1 MGPMIEGAPWQLV
14 ALGLGALVVGIVPLA
29 WWLRRVG
36 RALLRRPQPPAGAM
50 RHVLAVGGGALLVG
64 IGLAALGLAIALQ
77 TWRVFTH
84 KTHVAEVQCIE
95 LGPQKL
101 RVYFVPIERDGAR
114 GKTEVYDIDGDEWT
128 VAGDVLR
135 FRPKMVLLGVE
146 TVYSITRVEGRYV
159 KAEQANAHKST
170 AFDRAGGTSNGWL
183 ALYKE
188 GARGPLG
195 WLIAGAHGQ
204 AVSQLPDRKAV
215 YDLFV
220 TPNGFIVDKRAL

>member
-1 MGPMIEGAPWQLV
+1 MIDGAPWQLV
-14 ALGLGALVVGIVPLA
+14 ALGLGALVVGIVPIA
-29 WWLRRVG
+29 WFLRRVG
-36 RALLRRPQPPAGAM
+36 RAVLRRPQQPAGVT
-50 RHVLAVGGGALLVG
+50 RHVLAVGGGGLLVG
-64 IGLAALGLAIALQ
+64 VGVAALGLAIALQ

-101 RVYFVPIERDGAR
+101 RVYLVPIERDGTR
-114 GKTEVYDIDGDEWT
+114 GKTEVYDLEGDEWT

-135 FRPKMVLLGVE
+135 FRPKMTLLGVE
-146 TVYSITRVEGRYV
+146 TVYSITRVEGRWL
-159 KAEQANAHKST
+159 KADQASTHKAT
-170 AFDRAGGTSNGWL
+170 AFDRSGGTSTGWL
-183 ALYKE
+183 ALYRE

-204 AVSQLPDRKAV
+204 AVSQLPDRKAIF
-215 YDLFV
+215 DLYV